1 MAASLAFT
9 DVSSMR
15 PVINVCLMLAFFVAI
30 PIIPFVLLGESFEQD
45 VQTWLEQEREQTSGV
60 LAAAVVG
67 TLASDIFLPIPSS
80 SVVTYAGG
88 VLGLWPATLWSWLGL
103 TVGSC
108 SGFGLS
114 KLLGKPFARRF
125 AESADLAKVEVAASR
140 YGPAIL
146 LLSRPLPIL
155 AEACVL
161 LFGTTTLSW
170 RQFLL
175 PVVAANLGIAFVYA
189 ACGAGFDDQRTLLAA
204 TVASGAV
211 PLLIALLIRNRL
223 PTLSIEPPADPPSN
237 S

>member
-1 MAASLAFT
+1 
-9 DVSSMR
+9 MR
-15 PVINVCLMLAFFVAI
+15 PVINVCLMLAFFLAI
-30 PIIPFVLLGESFEQD
+30 PIIPFLLLGESFEQD
-45 VQTWLEQEREQTSGV
+45 VQAWLEQEREQTGGV

-108 SGFGLS
+108 FGFGLS

-125 AESADLAKVEVAASR
+125 AEPADLEKVEAAASR

-175 PVVAANLGIAFVYA
+175 PVVAANLGIAFIYA
-189 ACGAGFDDQRTLLAA
+189 ACGAGFEDQKTLLIV
-204 TVASGAV
+204 TVASGTV
-211 PLLIALLIRNRL
+211 PLLIALLIRKRL
-223 PTLSIEPPADPPSN
+223 PTLAIDSTEAQPRD
-237 S
+237 